1 MSVLDAFYIS
11 LVWLEHHRHGDDAVE
26 IRFLSA
32 FLANVVASRR
42 DVLFD
47 RNQLLWGS
55 EVRIDVEFAVE
66 DFSS

>member
-1 MSVLDAFYIS
+1 MRITSFLCG
-11 LVWLEHHRHGDDAVE
+11 LEHHRHGDDAVE

-55 EVRIDVEFAVE
+55 EVRIDVEFVIE
-66 DFSS
+66 DFRVDAF